1 MLHFSLEKQA
11 QTSISVGSSAGWLNV
26 THAITFTLAGRN
38 LANLYPHVYPQLLL
52 QCACFYGR
60 NVKHTTS
67 ADDQDWRVDD
77 RDMLWRRGLEQSLDS
92 YVGMPIHTT
101 HYLKTTVAIFEELPL
116 LAPATANLLL
126 AALNRYLN
134 APLKQKHRR
143 RWVYQALKLLGVD
156 A

>member
-1 MLHFSLEKQA
+1 
-11 QTSISVGSSAGWLNV
+11 
-26 THAITFTLAGRN
+26 
-38 LANLYPHVYPQLLL
+38 
-52 QCACFYGR
+52 
-60 NVKHTTS
+60 
-67 ADDQDWRVDD
+67 
-77 RDMLWRRGLEQSLDS
+77 
-92 YVGMPIHTT
+92 MPIHTT

-116 LAPATANLLL
+116 LAPATADLLL